1 MKKIFC
7 PILIAFLLLG
17 VNPAFA
23 AGPMLKFTPSSGTY
37 TNGSTFTVK
46 VGIDSGTEKTQAV
59 DIWATF
65 DSSKLEVV
73 SIEQAT
79 NTFNFLFGGKNIYN
93 DTGKFDISTFSSDQG
108 TYEGTVLVGDLAV
121 VTFKAKALGTAHVD
135 FVCQSGSNIDS
146 NIINMSGVDVI
157 NCASNIN
164 GIYTIT
170 DGGTSDPDPTAVPT
184 NVPSS
189 GDETDAELPKTGS
202 VGTTIGLMIFGIVGV
217 LSSLALRFL

>member
-7 PILIAFLLLG
+7 PIILAFLLMG
-17 VNPAFA
+17 VKPVLA
-23 AGPMLKFTPSSGTY
+23 AGPLLKFTPSSGTY
-37 TNGSTFTVK
+37 TNGSTFTVTI
-46 VGIDSGTEKTQAV
+46 GIDSGTEKTQAV

-73 SIEQAT
+73 SLEQAT

-93 DTGKFDISTFSSDQG
+93 DTGKFDISTFSSDSG

-121 VTFKAKALGTAHVD
+121 ITFRAKAVGTAHVD

-157 NCASNIN
+157 NCASNVN
-164 GIYTIT
+164 GVYTIT
-170 DGGTSDPDPTAVPT
+170 EGDSSDPNPTVAPT
-184 NVPSS
+184 TAPSS
-189 GDETDAELPKTGS
+189 DDGSELPKTGS
-202 VGTTIGLMIFGIVGV
+202 VGATIGLMIFGIVGV